1 MKLTVAKELA
11 NTSKLSAD
19 TIRLGEKV
27 KVRCF
32 ATGGMG
38 DYQYAVY
45 YKKHTSEKW
54 SKLRDYGTS
63 NIVML
68 KPGVAVP
75 YDVRV
80 DVMDKSGKV
89 ASKTLTLTVTE

>member
-1 MKLTVAKELA
+1 M
-11 NTSKLSAD
+11 
-19 TIRLGEKV
+19 

-32 ATGGMG
+32 ASGGMG

-45 YKKHTSEKW
+45 YKKATAEKW

-63 NIVML
+63 NILML
-68 KPGVAVP
+68 TPKAAVP

-80 DVMDKSGKV
+80 DVMDAAGTV
-89 ASKTLTLTVTE
+89 VSKTLTLTVTK